1 MGLNLNS
8 LATDSERA
16 SLMFDYA
23 GDPRGLIAD
32 ILSALSE
39 AGYNAGDGTGEAV
52 PDELCGAVSATLGA
66 AALYDVHLRVSAV
79 GIVTAYDYGET
90 QMAAETIMHAAHEHG
105 DPLAIYLVGGTF
117 PEVLERIESWVLDNM
132 TADLD
137 NVVALF
143 ASEPD
148 FAEWESE
155 TSEPTTTA

>member
-1 MGLNLNS
+1 MGLNLNT

-23 GDPRGLIAD
+23 SDPRGLMAD

-39 AGYNAGDGTGEAV
+39 AGYEHGDALPEA
-52 PDELCGAVSATLGA
+52 LCGAVSATMGA
-66 AALYDVHLRVSAV
+66 ACLYEIHLRAIATPD
-79 GIVTAYDYGET
+79 GTVTAHDYAELS
-90 QMAAETIMHAAHEHG
+90 MAVETISHAGYEHG
-105 DPLAIYLVGGTF
+105 DSLAVAIIGAPTF
-117 PEVLERIESWVLDNM
+117 ADAVERVEAWVLDNM

-137 NVVALF
+137 NVVELF
-143 ASEPD
+143 ASEDD

>member
-1 MGLNLNS
+1 MGLNLNT
-8 LATDSERA
+8 LATDSDRA

-23 GDPRGLIAD
+23 NDPRGLIAD

-66 AALYDVHLRVSAV
+66 AALYDVYQRVTAV

-90 QMAAETIMHAAHEHG
+90 QMAADTIMHAAYEHG
-105 DPLAIYLVGGTF
+105 DQLAISLVGGTF

-137 NVVALF
+137 NVVELF
-143 ASEPD
+143 ASVDD